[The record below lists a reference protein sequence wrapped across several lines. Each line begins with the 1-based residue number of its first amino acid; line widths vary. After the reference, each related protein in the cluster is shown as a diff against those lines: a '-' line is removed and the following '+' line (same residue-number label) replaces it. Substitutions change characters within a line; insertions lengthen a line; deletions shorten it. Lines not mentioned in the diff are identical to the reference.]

1 MAIRSA
7 RKMCEIQTVQSSFS
21 FADRSMIFKPFSIK
35 NLFLLKKWIV
45 QNGAQ
50 YSSDD
55 FINSLESLEF
65 HHVAFIIWAVRS
77 SEKCLKANPKWAYR
91 RWNSIVIVFWL
102 FSSLKWPL
110 LWLCFASPLVSHA
123 HRMNSYLRTRIE
135 QNKKKRNENAQQWT
149 WRDFF
154 LSFNK

>member
-77 SEKCLKANPKWAYR
+77 SEKCLKANLWAYR

-123 HRMNSYLRTRIE
+123 HRMNSYLKTRIE
-135 QNKKKRNENAQQWT
+135 QNNKKKKRKRAAMNMT
-149 WRDFF
+149 RFF
-154 LSFNK
+154 FIIQ